1 LARSYDIVTSSQAA
15 MLGLT
20 RLWIEAGSV
29 IALRSFE
36 LGQSPGPL
44 GEDRRMIDEKAP
56 AFARAA
62 LAAWQASTLAAFRN
76 PFDPIQAAFAGGAA
90 WTRLLT
96 GKARSNR
103 RRLSAR
109 ARP

>member
-1 LARSYDIVTSSQAA
+1 MTRSYDIVSSSQAA

-29 IALRSFE
+29 IALRSFG
-36 LGQSPGPL
+36 LGQSPGPR
-44 GEDRRMIDEKAP
+44 GEDRRMVDEKAP
-56 AFARAA
+56 AFASAA

-76 PFDPIQAAFAGGAA
+76 PFDPIQAAFAGGGA
-90 WTRLLT
+90 WTRSLT
-96 GKARSNR
+96 RKTRSNR

-109 ARP
+109 ARQ